1 MGRLLPRHPQQPLTA
16 RENLAMGDRDEDEK
30 AIRDVARAYLE
41 SWLDGDS
48 VRMSGALH
56 PMLAK
61 RGLEEG
67 DDGAATGVH
76 HLDRDY
82 MVASAG
88 RGPRPQFARSCEIT
102 ILDLGRE
109 VASVKVLSEPFIDY
123 LHLAK
128 LDGSWSIVNVLYED
142 RTTPDGS

>member
-1 MGRLLPRHPQQPLTA
+1 MR
-16 RENLAMGDRDEDEK
+16 DRDDDEK

-41 SWLDGDS
+41 SWLDGDGE
-48 VRMSGALH
+48 RMSGALH

-61 RGLEEG
+61 RGFDEG
-67 DDGAATGVH
+67 ADGATPQLH

-102 ILDLGRE
+102 ILDVGRN

-123 LHLAK
+123 LHLAR
-128 LDGSWSIVNVLYED
+128 LDGRWSIVNVLYED
-142 RTTPDGS
+142 RPRRETS